1 MSISTQCN
9 NCNNSEIREANESFL
24 FFPLQNDVENIFK
37 PFYNNYEFYCEIC
50 NALAGNPHPRLNTG
64 AVQKAQVKN
73 IGKYLIIQL
82 GRVVY
87 NADKVT
93 YNVTLPEINN
103 CVDKDLKLEAWIE
116 HIGKRINTGH
126 YVTISRKGETFIR
139 MSDDHFT
146 INKNNSIQ
154 KSKLCYIAL
163 LKSHKKPTIKN
174 LNDAK
179 LENPGLNLCFMNTAV
194 QLIISMKPLSD

>member
-1 MSISTQCN
+1 M
-9 NCNNSEIREANESFL
+9 
-24 FFPLQNDVENIFK
+24 
-37 PFYNNYEFYCEIC
+37 
-50 NALAGNPHPRLNTG
+50 
-64 AVQKAQVKN
+64 
-73 IGKYLIIQL
+73 GKYLLIQF

-87 NADKVT
+87 NADKLT
-93 YNVTLPEINN
+93 YKVTLPEINN
-103 CVDKDLKLEAWIE
+103 FLDKYLKLEAWIE
-116 HIGKRINTGH
+116 HTGKRINSGH
-126 YVTISRKGETFIR
+126 YVTIRRKGETFIR

-163 LKSHKKPTIKN
+163 LKSNKTSTIQN
-174 LNDAK
+174 LNYAK